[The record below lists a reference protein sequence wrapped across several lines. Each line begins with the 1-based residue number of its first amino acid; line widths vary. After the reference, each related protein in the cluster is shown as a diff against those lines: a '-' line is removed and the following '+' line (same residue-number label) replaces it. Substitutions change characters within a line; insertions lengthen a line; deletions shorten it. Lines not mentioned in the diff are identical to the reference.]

1 MRNIAVNEKTN
12 LVAKLMATENISVS
26 FSGETSTAYFDLKNR
41 ALVMPILEGVSNS
54 VIELFIAHEISH
66 ALHTPHEAW
75 TNAVNSWP
83 AEWRGKAHMTLNILE
98 DARIEKLIKKRY
110 PGVVR
115 SMKAGYKELHE
126 RNFFGLDDNE
136 NINER
141 GFLDRTNLYFKSYG
155 MLNVSF
161 SEDEREL
168 ITRISATE
176 SFEDVVKL
184 AEEILGKWKEEKERK
199 EEEKSEGEDSE
210 ENTDDTPEI
219 ESGSGESSDESETE
233 SAEETESES
242 EGSGSS
248 MTEESET
255 EESESE
261 GNSAEDTEESSGE
274 DTEENDDSVAE
285 DDASGTSAEESEGD
299 TEDAENAKGSSGID
313 FGDDD
318 ETAST
323 VESMEEAM
331 KNAAASGMNKL
342 TTTAVLKNE
351 YLDNH
356 WKDYIVPASRFLD
369 ILDNYGIN
377 RTDLENMA
385 KVASGALYKENL
397 KTINNLVK
405 EFDMK
410 KAASLEKRAMTSKT
424 GDIDADRLHSYRT
437 NEDIFL
443 SNTTL
448 PEGKNHG
455 IVMYLDLSGSMNG
468 GRLEKSLNEIFNMI
482 MFAEKVG
489 LPYRVYGFSNANI
502 MEDDGEKILIPEFG
516 EHKDYWGISHHNFG
530 LFEIASSANNR
541 KTKKLMNGIIAVLT
555 RESSVHKVMRTESG
569 TMSTMS
575 GLANHVIDI
584 FMSKVMSQT
593 PSATAL
599 YIAPKILREFRKT
612 ENVEKPI
619 FFFYTDGMA
628 NDRSYFTE
636 DVIGNNIR
644 SMPIGYILDP
654 ESKEI
659 HDCSVMNLRG
669 RMDMAISEVLL
680 KKLRSEGVTT
690 MMFIIANGKRDIR
703 YLLGGMFGGRVNYS
717 DAEDIFN
724 RTSKTNTAELNDVD
738 FVDSFIVINGN
749 RSINNNDDLEN
760 YMGNSKD
767 HNKNLENAF
776 KKMHKTHKGS
786 RVLVRKVIETIA

>member
-26 FSGETSTAYFDLKNR
+26 FSGETSTAYFDLENR

-66 ALHTPHEAW
+66 ALHTPHEGW
-75 TNAVNSWP
+75 TNAVNAWP
-83 AEWRGKAHMTLNILE
+83 AEWRGKAHATLNILE

-126 RNFFGLDDNE
+126 RNFFGLDPDE

-161 SEDEREL
+161 SEEEREL

-176 SFEDVVKL
+176 TFEDVVKL

-210 ENTDDTPEI
+210 ENTEDTPEETPDV
-219 ESGSGESSDESETE
+219 ESGSGESAEDMTE
-233 SAEETESES
+233 DSTEDSAEDS
-242 EGSGSS
+242 EGSGSD
-248 MTEESET
+248 MTED
-255 EESESE
+255 SESE
-261 GNSAEDTEESSGE
+261 GDSAEDAEDSAGE
-274 DTEENDDSVAE
+274 DTEDDDSAE

-299 TEDAENAKGSSGID
+299 TEDAENGKGSSGID
-313 FGDDD
+313 FGDD

-331 KNAAASGMNKL
+331 KNAAATGMNSAK
-342 TTTAVLKNE
+342 TTAILKNE
-351 YLDNH
+351 HLDKN
-356 WKDYIVPASRFLD
+356 WKDYIVPAARFLE
-369 ILDNYGIN
+369 ILDAYGID
-377 RTDLENMA
+377 RTKLENMA
-385 KVASGALYKENL
+385 KVASGALYKENV

-437 NEDIFL
+437 NDDIFL

-455 IVMYLDLSGSMNG
+455 IVMYLDLSGSMMG

-482 MFAEKVG
+482 MFSEKVG
-489 LPYRVYGFSNANI
+489 LPYRVYGFSNADP
-502 MEDDGEKILIPEFG
+502 MGSDETTLIPEFRHH
-516 EHKDYWGISHHNFG
+516 EDYWSVRHHNFG

-541 KTKKLMNGIIAVLT
+541 KTKKLMNGIIAILT
-555 RESSVHKVMRTESG
+555 RENAVREAMRTDSDD
-569 TMSTMS
+569 TMM
-575 GLANHVIDI
+575 GLAHHVNDI
-584 FMSKVMSQT
+584 FNNKVLSQT

-636 DVIGNNIR
+636 DAIGNDIR
-644 SMPIGYILDP
+644 RRPIGYILDP

-659 HDCSVMNLRG
+659 HDYSAMNMRG
-669 RMDMAISEVLL
+669 RTDMVISEVLL
-680 KKLRSEGVTT
+680 KKLRSEGVAT
-690 MMFIIANGKRDIR
+690 MMFVVGNGKNDIR
-703 YLLGGMFGGRVNYS
+703 YLLGPMFGGRVDYS
-717 DAEDIFN
+717 DAENIFN
-724 RTSKTNTAELNDVD
+724 RGSKVNTAELDAN

-749 RSINNNDDLEN
+749 RSINNDNDLES
-760 YMGNSKD
+760 YMGNSKN